1 MPSTYAHHRFGAA
14 LLRTMPGDVRRTI
27 SRFPRLFD
35 VGLQGPD
42 IFYYSSPLLKTN
54 TSFLGIRF
62 HEQTGQEFFQR
73 VCRVVRAD
81 KSEAAKAYL
90 FGVLCHYCLD
100 SVCQSFIAEHAQL
113 SGVPHLEIETEFDRF
128 LLEKDGK
135 APSRIQDLR
144 SNLKL
149 TPGEFETA
157 ARFYPPATAKN
168 IKNSLR
174 NMGIFIR
181 MLATP
186 EGPRRTLLQKG
197 VGLMAKELNGMWM
210 TKSPNP
216 RCAHLNLLLLACY
229 EAAVA
234 QFPEMLS
241 QLQAH
246 MTYNA
251 PFESHF
257 EKIFG

>member
-1 MPSTYAHHRFGAA
+1 M
-14 LLRTMPGDVRRTI
+14 
-27 SRFPRLFD
+27 
-35 VGLQGPD
+35 
-42 IFYYSSPLLKTN
+42 
-54 TSFLGIRF
+54 
-62 HEQTGQEFFQR
+62 
-73 VCRVVRAD
+73 
-81 KSEAAKAYL
+81 EAAA
-90 FGVLCHYCLD
+90 
-100 SVCQSFIAEHAQL
+100 
-113 SGVPHLEIETEFDRF
+113 
-128 LLEKDGK
+128 
-135 APSRIQDLR
+135 
-144 SNLKL
+144 
-149 TPGEFETA
+149 A